1 MSDNPEWCIDCQD
14 CYDRDA
20 HRVNAPC
27 GKVHD
32 CADCAPDRTPGA
44 SEEGTR

>member
-1 MSDNPEWCIDCQD
+1 MSDEWCVDCPE

-32 CADCAPDRTPGA
+32 CAECASDRTLGL
-44 SEEGTR
+44 EGDQ